1 MLVYINHSYFL
12 STLNACTVTCN
23 SLESTPAAQ
32 VDQDTMVMFL
42 AAFAVGATS
51 LVYMYF
57 KGISGSKPFHVD
69 GPEAMKMKV
78 LGFNIFPII
87 CWLMGLLPD
96 QTRKNL
102 VTKEVSLSS

>member
-1 MLVYINHSYFL
+1 
-12 STLNACTVTCN
+12 
-23 SLESTPAAQ
+23 
-32 VDQDTMVMFL
+32 MVMFL

-51 LVYMYF
+51 FVYMYF
-57 KGISGSKPFHVD
+57 KGISGSRPFHVD

-78 LGFNIFPII
+78 FGFNIFPII

-102 VTKEVSLSS
+102 VTKEVSLSSYKYFFANLYLPERSNTSAL